1 MNDAVKY
8 PRTPH
13 LPWSP
18 GGTSDDAYLFDTSH
32 FEGREVVITE
42 KMDGENTS
50 MYSDR
55 LHARSIDGRSHPSR
69 DWVKSLHGTI
79 RSEIPEGWRLCGENV
94 YARHSIAYDDLESY
108 FFLFS
113 VWNDANSALSWDE
126 TLDWAEMLGLKTVP
140 EIYRGK
146 WNQAEAESL
155 ADALDLDRQEG
166 YVVRLVD
173 SFGFEEFGV
182 SLAKWVRSGHVQT
195 DKHWMFAEIIPNGL
209 SSK

>member
-50 MYSDR
+50 MYRDQI
-55 LHARSIDGRSHPSR
+55 HARSIDGRSHPSR
-69 DWVKSLHGTI
+69 DWVKGLHATI

-94 YARHSIAYDDLESY
+94 YAQHSIVYEELESY
-108 FFLFS
+108 FYLFS
-113 VWNDANSALSWDE
+113 IWNGDNCALSWDE
-126 TLDWAEMLGLKTVP
+126 TIEWADMLGVKIVP
-140 EIYRGK
+140 EIFRGL
-146 WNQAEAESL
+146 WNQQEAEEL
-155 ADALDLDRQEG
+155 ANLLDLNRQEG

-173 SFGFEEFGV
+173 SFSFEDFGV

-195 DKHWMFAEIIPNGL
+195 DQHWMFAEIVPNGL
-209 SSK
+209 RDR